1 MSVYVN
7 PTFLL
12 KGVDF
17 YKVLKDYND
26 GVYTRL
32 ESKKQKLTLANNN
45 ILADIYSL
53 SNDDRLF
60 SVKDP
65 FNNEIICTTSGYKDV
80 EVFTSTGGCLSIGG
94 RCEYCR
100 DDYKTETIGIPIAY
114 KEFSFLTNKED
125 NPSSDKLQSDKLQ
138 SDKLQSD
145 KLQSDKL
152 QSDKL
157 QSDKLQSDKLQS
169 DDKIPKYKVYYTFWV
184 DGRFCNFSCAL
195 SHINKLL
202 SSHPKYIDVIYRD
215 SDKLLKFMYKCLY
228 PNNPPIKPAQDPK
241 LLMING
247 GSLEREEWE
256 NPKYV
261 YKKTNNIIMI
271 PSKIE
276 YIREKFLI

>member
-1 MSVYVN
+1 MNVYVN

-12 KGVDF
+12 KGIDY

-32 ESKKQKLTLANNN
+32 ESKKQKLTLANSN

-114 KEFSFLTNKED
+114 KEFTVLTNKKVNLKD
-125 NPSSDKLQSDKLQ
+125 
-138 SDKLQSD
+138 
-145 KLQSDKL
+145 
-152 QSDKL
+152 
-157 QSDKLQSDKLQS
+157 

-228 PNNPPIKPAQDPK
+228 PNNPPINPAQDPK
-241 LLMING
+241 LLMVNG
-247 GSLEREEWE
+247 GSLTREEWE
-256 NPKYV
+256 TTKFI
-261 YKKTNNIIMI
+261 YKRTRNIILI

-276 YIREKFLI
+276 YIREK

>member
-114 KEFSFLTNKED
+114 KEFTVLTNKEV
-125 NPSSDKLQSDKLQ
+125 NPSSDKLQSD
-138 SDKLQSD
+138 
-145 KLQSDKL
+145 
-152 QSDKL
+152 
-157 QSDKLQSDKLQS
+157 
-169 DDKIPKYKVYYTFWV
+169 DKIAEYKVYYTFWV
-184 DGRFCNFSCAL
+184 DGRFCDFSCAL

>member
-32 ESKKQKLTLANNN
+32 ESKKQKLTLANSN

-100 DDYKTETIGIPIAY
+100 DDYKTKTIGIPIAY
-114 KEFSFLTNKED
+114 KEFTVLTNKKVNLKD
-125 NPSSDKLQSDKLQ
+125 
-138 SDKLQSD
+138 
-145 KLQSDKL
+145 
-152 QSDKL
+152 
-157 QSDKLQSDKLQS
+157 

-184 DGRFCNFSCAL
+184 DGRFCDFSCAL

>member
-26 GVYTRL
+26 GVYTRV
-32 ESKKQKLTLANNN
+32 ESTKQKLTLANNN

-53 SNDDRLF
+53 SNDDRIF

-80 EVFTSTGGCLSIGG
+80 EIFTTTGGCLSIGG

-114 KEFSFLTNKED
+114 KEFTFLTNKGISSTNNILTD
-125 NPSSDKLQSDKLQ
+125 NDNLTKNNILTENDNC
-138 SDKLQSD
+138 
-145 KLQSDKL
+145 
-152 QSDKL
+152 
-157 QSDKLQSDKLQS
+157 
-169 DDKIPKYKVYYTFWV
+169 PKYKVYYTFWV
-184 DGRFCNFSCAL
+184 DGRFCSFSCAL
-195 SHINKLL
+195 SHIDKLL
-202 SSHPKYIDVIYRD
+202 STHPKYVDVIYRD

-228 PNNPPIKPAQDPK
+228 PNNPPIKQAQDPK

-247 GSLEREEWE
+247 GSLTREEWE
-256 NPKYV
+256 NPKYN

-276 YIREKFLI
+276 YIREKLYT

>member
-32 ESKKQKLTLANNN
+32 ESKKQKLTLANSN

-100 DDYKTETIGIPIAY
+100 DDYKTETIGIPVAY
-114 KEFSFLTNKED
+114 KEFTVLTNKKVNLKD
-125 NPSSDKLQSDKLQ
+125 
-138 SDKLQSD
+138 
-145 KLQSDKL
+145 
-152 QSDKL
+152 
-157 QSDKLQSDKLQS
+157 

-184 DGRFCNFSCAL
+184 DGRFCDFSCAL

>member
-32 ESKKQKLTLANNN
+32 DSTKQKLTLANNN

-53 SNDDRLF
+53 SNDDRFF

-80 EVFTSTGGCLSIGG
+80 EVFTTNGGCLSIGG

-114 KEFSFLTNKED
+114 KEFTVLTNKSLD
-125 NPSSDKLQSDKLQ
+125 QNNNKP
-138 SDKLQSD
+138 
-145 KLQSDKL
+145 
-152 QSDKL
+152 
-157 QSDKLQSDKLQS
+157 
-169 DDKIPKYKVYYTFWV
+169 IYNVYYTFWV
-184 DGRFCNFSCAL
+184 DGRFCSFSCAL

-228 PNNPPIKPAQDPK
+228 PNNPPIKQAQDPK

-247 GSLEREEWE
+247 GSLTREEWE
-256 NPKYV
+256 NPKYY
-261 YKKTNNIIMI
+261 YKKTSNIIMI

-276 YIREKFLI
+276 YIREKLNT

>member
-114 KEFSFLTNKED
+114 KEFTVLTNKKVNLKD
-125 NPSSDKLQSDKLQ
+125 
-138 SDKLQSD
+138 
-145 KLQSDKL
+145 
-152 QSDKL
+152 
-157 QSDKLQSDKLQS
+157 

-184 DGRFCNFSCAL
+184 DGRFCDFSCAL

>member
-32 ESKKQKLTLANNN
+32 ESKKQKLTLANSN

-114 KEFSFLTNKED
+114 KEFTVLTNKKVNLKD
-125 NPSSDKLQSDKLQ
+125 
-138 SDKLQSD
+138 
-145 KLQSDKL
+145 
-152 QSDKL
+152 
-157 QSDKLQSDKLQS
+157 